1 MLPLEADKISL
12 AWWRVKKKEYPMLAK
27 LARKYLG
34 VPDTSTQIESM
45 FSCMG
50 WLLNKRR
57 LSMSGD
63 TLSVQLFLVL

>member
-1 MLPLEADKISL
+1 MLPLEADKNSL